1 MQNEFKVLVKRKIP
15 YLTKGLGIILVVM
28 ILILILLYFFM
39 QPSTKASY
47 EMATAYFILAVPEWL
62 KKASVFAGVVLIVF
76 LPIYFAARLKI
87 SALLSLSEDSI
98 IIKGKNLDTIIP
110 FKNIKRIYFND
121 LKNFLQQPK
130 DKMQIVV
137 QQKDDNSI
145 VFLLANYY
153 ESGVI
158 IDTFSKVISTEYSI
172 FATNS
177 LEMFSNEE

>member
-1 MQNEFKVLVKRKIP
+1 
-15 YLTKGLGIILVVM
+15 
-28 ILILILLYFFM
+28 
-39 QPSTKASY
+39 
-47 EMATAYFILAVPEWL
+47 
-62 KKASVFAGVVLIVF
+62 
-76 LPIYFAARLKI
+76 
-87 SALLSLSEDSI
+87 
-98 IIKGKNLDTIIP
+98 
-110 FKNIKRIYFND
+110 
-121 LKNFLQQPK
+121 
-130 DKMQIVV
+130 MQIVV